1 MERGINVL
9 IVLISDGSL
18 VENKVG
24 IFADDEG
31 DESGFYVLFPN
42 SSPL

>member
-1 MERGINVL
+1 MQRGINVV
-9 IVLISDGSL
+9 IVLISNGSL
-18 VENKVG
+18 VENKVR
-24 IFADDEG
+24 IFADGEG